1 MSFLRQA
8 GITLVTRGSLL
19 IITFAY
25 NVLLARKL
33 GAEGM
38 GVLDPLRYFAQLALQ
53 FGNLGL
59 AVGAIYFIGLDRDRA
74 KAIASTLV
82 TIGLLISIILFI
94 GFVGAALLMPG
105 MLGGISLSLY
115 TIIMISVAPMI
126 LFLFFQNLLLVY
138 QKIIPFNMVELGVRL
153 AIVIVAAILFV
164 TTPEGTWLVAIVW
177 LTVASAFAM
186 AIIDGIYVWSSRTF
200 TLRIDWKAFADMI
213 GYGWKSYYSSLM
225 VWIIMFSDIFFL
237 NAFRPEAE
245 VGIYGRA
252 FWLANNVIY
261 QVPMTFGTLLFPR
274 LMQNGA
280 SAETGAD
287 ERSRFTMVIARFI
300 ALVLVLL
307 LIIFAIIGRWFLG
320 IFGPEFTEGYIPLL
334 ILLGGIVFVGIETVL
349 AAELARR
356 GLPIFVVA
364 YSTVCVLIKIAAS
377 ILLIRPYGMYGAA
390 WSSFITNFAFL
401 ALVLWYCVRYYGFS
415 IRETLFIQKDDFPLL
430 TERIRHALRR

>member
-19 IITFAY
+19 IITFGY
-25 NVLLARKL
+25 NILLARKL

-82 TIGLLISIILFI
+82 SIGLLISIILFI
-94 GFVGAALLMPG
+94 GFVGAAMLLPG
-105 MLGGISLSLY
+105 VLGGINLSLY
-115 TIIMISVAPMI
+115 TIMLISIAPLI

-138 QKIIPFNMVELGVRL
+138 QKIIPFNMVELAVRL
-153 AIVIVAAILFV
+153 AIVIAAVILFI

-186 AIIDGIYVWSSRTF
+186 AIVDAIYVWSVRTF
-200 TLRIDWKAFADMI
+200 ALKIDWKAFTDMI

-237 NAFRPEAE
+237 NAYRTQME

-261 QVPMTFGTLLFPR
+261 QVPMTFGTLLFP
-274 LMQNGA
+274 
-280 SAETGAD
+280 
-287 ERSRFTMVIARFI
+287 
-300 ALVLVLL
+300 
-307 LIIFAIIGRWFLG
+307 
-320 IFGPEFTEGYIPLL
+320 
-334 ILLGGIVFVGIETVL
+334 
-349 AAELARR
+349 
-356 GLPIFVVA
+356 
-364 YSTVCVLIKIAAS
+364 
-377 ILLIRPYGMYGAA
+377 
-390 WSSFITNFAFL
+390 
-401 ALVLWYCVRYYGFS
+401 
-415 IRETLFIQKDDFPLL
+415 
-430 TERIRHALRR
+430 